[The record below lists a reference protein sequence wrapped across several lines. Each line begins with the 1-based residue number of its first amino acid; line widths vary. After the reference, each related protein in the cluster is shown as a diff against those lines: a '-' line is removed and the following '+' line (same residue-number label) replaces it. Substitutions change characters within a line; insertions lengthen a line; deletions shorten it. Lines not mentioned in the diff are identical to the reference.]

1 MGNIFT
7 NDVVT
12 NAING
17 NAEIKNGSKVVHL
30 DKTNG
35 SISSDGGKSSDNFLD
50 IENKLT
56 NKFDE
61 IDYYEIPSALHGGG
75 ITPTPSPTI
84 PLTPSPTPSPTP
96 TPTSLP

>member
-17 NAEIKNGSKVVHL
+17 NAEIKNGSKVVYI
-30 DKTNG
+30 DKTSG
-35 SISSDGGKSSDNFLD
+35 FIISDGGKISDNFSD

-56 NKFDE
+56 DKFDE
-61 IDYYEIPSALHGGG
+61 IDYYEIPAALDGGG
-75 ITPTPSPTI
+75 F
-84 PLTPSPTPSPTP
+84 TPSPTP
-96 TPTSLP
+96 TFTPTPTPTPA